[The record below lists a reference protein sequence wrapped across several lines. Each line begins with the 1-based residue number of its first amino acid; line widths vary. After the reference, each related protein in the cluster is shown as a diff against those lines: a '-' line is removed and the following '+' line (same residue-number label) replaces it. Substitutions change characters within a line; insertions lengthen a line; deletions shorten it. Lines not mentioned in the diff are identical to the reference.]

1 MLAYILARLREPSTW
16 AGLASF
22 LAAAGIAV
30 APDMWESMTAAGIAL
45 AGVGLVA
52 SKDSRGP

>member
-1 MLAYILARLREPSTW
+1 MLEYILARLREPSTW

-22 LAAAGIAV
+22 LAAAGIALK
-30 APDMWESMTAAGIAL
+30 PELWESLTAAGIAL